1 MSENS
6 RTYQSR
12 RLILVIVGL
21 LVFAAIVVV
30 VPTVVQQVAHAL
42 TPATGVC
49 DPGGAT
55 VVVASM
61 NLGESWLYPTVA
73 GTALPGIPPGFDC
86 SANNWTPGPCRFTAP
101 TTIGYASGAPVP
113 DGYQTYT
120 CPVSPSSSTVADNA
134 PMDPP
139 GAPPR
144 VWGGHDTDPS
154 SHLIVYGLPYGFQ
167 FYAFSGQPLGVV
179 DLNTVGIPG
188 PGGMITSMTTDGF
201 RVDLFYTGGDQL
213 RADLYEGGA
222 LTAQA
227 YFSSP
232 GIGRRAG
239 EVPGQPVPGSG
250 GFAVASAAGAI
261 GVSCPQNL
269 RQYPSMDSAVL
280 LIVPPGSSLTLI
292 GRSNDS
298 SWLQVTTS
306 DAVTGWLFNGR
317 CINAGGTRLQSAPI
331 EIVFENQPT
340 VEEVVQ
346 APAPQPISVPTQSF
360 ATIGITCHQNMRT
373 GPGMDFAVDRV
384 LPPGTTMD
392 VVGRTYEAAWLQVS
406 GNGASGWVYF
416 GECVVPQQ
424 GDVTSAPVTIAMG
437 G

>member
-12 RLILVIVGL
+12 RLVLVIVGL

-30 VPTVVQQVAHAL
+30 VPTVVQQVAYAGVA
-42 TPATGVC
+42 PTGVC
-49 DPGGAT
+49 APDGLTITLTRGPDPAHDWFF
-55 VVVASM
+55 AS
-61 NLGESWLYPTVA
+61 SAA
-73 GTALPGIPPGFDC
+73 GTPTGSCDL
-86 SANNWTPGPCRFTAP
+86 NVWTEGPCTFNVP
-101 TTIGYASGAPVP
+101 TTVGYEIGPGNI
-113 DGYQTYT
+113 GYQTYNCT
-120 CPVSPSSSTVADNA
+120 PPGGGGSTVADNA

-360 ATIGITCHQNMRT
+360 ATIGIICHQNMRT